1 MTEDRRPRPR
11 PGRSPSR
18 RTKQFVTQKQATP
31 TWIVVAFIGVPC
43 LVILVLAGLL
53 VKNLVAGGPDEEPEV
68 LDANQNVKEADAF
81 FREAQDLIAKGKQL
95 STEGKPGSERLFRQ
109 ALDKLTKARKLY
121 QAIIDEAKEQEG
133 ADYNEEEYD
142 GYVDKITEI
151 QKLIGDA
158 VKMIPLMG

>member
-1 MTEDRRPRPR
+1 MDRLR
-11 PGRSPSR
+11 
-18 RTKQFVTQKQATP
+18 KAQA
-31 TWIVVAFIGVPC
+31 
-43 LVILVLAGLL
+43 
-53 VKNLVAGGPDEEPEV
+53 
-68 LDANQNVKEADAF
+68 
-81 FREAQDLIAKGKQL
+81 
-95 STEGKPGSERLFRQ
+95 
-109 ALDKLTKARKLY
+109 LY